1 MIRLDIRPVRKAG
14 ATRSAQ
20 VTLQP
25 IATSQLTSGAAADD
39 RENRLPVWLLLAVLG
54 GCVSLAPRTGD
65 ACFDAT
71 ATVGASAE
79 PRWIRLL
86 PPHAR
91 DTTGAASL
99 GMDGSA
105 ALAAHWWRVG
115 ADSLRIDGASPFTGV
130 WLRVRQRGDSLSG
143 TAEVLT
149 DAGSRNTVPWTAARS
164 PCRARK
170 VGDQPA

>member
-1 MIRLDIRPVRKAG
+1 MIAR
-14 ATRSAQ
+14 
-20 VTLQP
+20 
-25 IATSQLTSGAAADD
+25 
-39 RENRLPVWLLLAVLG
+39 NRLPVWLLLAALG
-54 GCVSLAPRTGD
+54 GCVRLAPHTRD

-71 ATVGASAE
+71 AMVGASAE
-79 PRWIRLL
+79 PRWIRLV
-86 PPHAR
+86 PPQAH
-91 DTTGAASL
+91 DTTGAGSL

-105 ALAAHWWRVG
+105 VLSAHWWRVG